1 MSPLIRCL
9 AWLSL
14 LAVRMPAQLHFT
26 DVSAASG
33 VAGVHTAT
41 PFGSI
46 NSGGGA
52 CGDFD
57 RDGDQD
63 LFIPSGP
70 LAPDRLLLND
80 GAGTFSNVAAA
91 WGVAATHQGS
101 GMAVGDY
108 DDDGWL
114 DIYLLSWGT
123 PTQLLPGKHRLY
135 HNLGGAGF
143 AQVATAAGVAFTS
156 PTVGEGYGACF
167 GDDDMDG
174 DLDLVTT
181 SWQDLSKGNRI
192 FRNDGNGTFTDV
204 TLAAVGPQIFLL
216 LGFAPQ
222 LFDMDGDL
230 DPELLFTAD
239 IDTSRYYVNDGL
251 GNFTDATLPSGTGLD
266 SNGMGA
272 TIADVNGDLLPDWYV
287 TSIVEDGGC
296 SSGNMLYL
304 NQGADQFAETSIA
317 AGVNDG
323 GWGWGTVSADLDLD
337 GDVDLVEN
345 NGWLGILTDHAEPDC
360 VHDQVPQWIGE
371 PAYLWLNDGD
381 GSHFTEQHAAAGL
394 DFAFD
399 GRGLL
404 NVDIDGDGDQD
415 IALFAHAGP
424 VKLFRNDGAVPGR
437 HWLRVFLDNQHA
449 PGVPPDGLGAK
460 VYATSGSA
468 TRMAPVLD
476 KPSFISA
483 CELSAHFGLGSA
495 TQVDELRV
503 EWPDGTRT
511 WLDALV
517 ADQTL
522 TVTHHGWKLLG
533 GGLAGTGG
541 VQPQFS
547 GQGDLTGGEIITLQM
562 TSAAPSAATVLFIG
576 LFQLDAP
583 FKGGVLVPAPDVVV
597 PGFFTDP
604 SGSLVLAAPWPTG
617 LPSQLVLSM
626 QVWVA
631 DGGAIHGASGTNA
644 LQITTP

>member
-1 MSPLIRCL
+1 MSRSYLHVACVV
-9 AWLSL
+9 ALSGAL
-14 LAVRMPAQLHFT
+14 QAQLQFT
-26 DVSAASG
+26 DVTAP
-33 VAGVHTAT
+33 AGVTSST
-41 PFGSI
+41 TFS
-46 NSGGGA
+46 NNFTGGGG

-63 LFIPSGP
+63 LFFVMGRT
-70 LAPDRLLLND
+70 AADRLFLND
-80 GAGTFSNVAAA
+80 GTGVFTDVASA
-91 WGVAATHQGS
+91 WGVAATHMGTA
-101 GMAVGDY
+101 MAVGDY

-114 DIYLLSWGT
+114 DIYLLSLGT
-123 PTQLLPGKHRLY
+123 GPGASPGKHRLY
-135 HNLGGAGF
+135 HNLGGTGF
-143 AQVATAAGVAFTS
+143 AQVATAAGVAFTAQF
-156 PTVGEGYGACF
+156 VGDGYGTCF
-167 GDDDMDG
+167 GDYDMDG
-174 DLDLVTT
+174 DLDLVATGWAT
-181 SWQDLSKGNRI
+181 ISAGNRI
-192 FRNDGNGTFTDV
+192 FRNNGNGTFTNV
-204 TLAAVGPQIFLL
+204 TTAATGTALNGVRGYT
-216 LGFAPQ
+216 PQ

-230 DPELLFTAD
+230 DPELLYASDFH
-239 IDTSRYYVNDGL
+239 TSRYLVNNGDGT
-251 GNFTDATLPSGTGLD
+251 FTDATATSGTALD
-266 SNGMGA
+266 SNGMGSVV
-272 TIADVNGDLLPDWYV
+272 ADFNGDLLPDWYV
-287 TSIVEDGGC
+287 TSIWEDGGC